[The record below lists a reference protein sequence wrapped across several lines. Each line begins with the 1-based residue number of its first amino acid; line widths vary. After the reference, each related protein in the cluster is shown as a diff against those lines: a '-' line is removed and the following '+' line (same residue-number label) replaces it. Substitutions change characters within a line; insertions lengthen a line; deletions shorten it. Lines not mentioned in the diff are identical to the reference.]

1 MTPVPADPVLI
12 HQGTN
17 KHYSARESL
26 ARHKFNQKRIMGMAA
41 RRGLVVQYYKRKWK
55 FLKPD
60 GSLDCMPKAM
70 PDEKA
75 IEWLASVS
83 YTKPDSEC

>member
-1 MTPVPADPVLI
+1 MTPVPADPGLI
-12 HQGTN
+12 HQRSYSQ
-17 KHYSARESL
+17 YSARESL
-26 ARHKFNQKRIMGMAA
+26 AKHKFNQKRIMGMAA
-41 RRGLVVQYYKRKWK
+41 RRGLVVQYYNRKWK

-60 GSLDCMPKAM
+60 GRQEHLPTAL

-83 YTKPDSEC
+83 LSEVGS